1 MKLNYTKK
9 CCKNKSNSSYIKRIL
24 RMIGPVILGSKPV
37 EIINIPGDVN
47 EKEIKIYQIK
57 SFFNNCCKITYRVIN
72 TCDGGK
78 RVLFINEKQLAKV
91 LSNKRCTNF
100 LKFMGY
106 PSSYK
111 LNTYIDELVNRLES
125 EEFPHEIGIFLGYP
139 LKDVLGFMG
148 YGRKELVG
156 VCNWKIYG
164 DKEAS
169 YKVYNNFA
177 RDKEIM
183 KEMVDALSMIELRKV
198 I

>member
-1 MKLNYTKK
+1 MRLNYTKK
-9 CCKNKSNSSYIKRIL
+9 CCENKSNSSYIKRIL

-37 EIINIPGDVN
+37 EIINIPGDIN

-57 SFFNNCCKITYRVIN
+57 SFFNSCCKITYRVIN

-91 LSNKRCTNF
+91 LSNKRCINF

-164 DKEAS
+164 DKEVS

-183 KEMVDALSMIELRKV
+183 KEMVDTLSMSELRKV

>member
-1 MKLNYTKK
+1 MKDNCTKK
-9 CCKNKSNSSYIKRIL
+9 CCENKSNSLYIKRIL

-37 EIINIPGDVN
+37 EIINIPGDIN

-57 SFFNNCCKITYRVIN
+57 SFFSNCCKITYRFIN
-72 TCDGGK
+72 TCDSGK

-91 LSNKRCTNF
+91 LSNKKCINF

-106 PSSYK
+106 PSEYE
-111 LNTYIDELVNRLES
+111 LNNYIDELISRLES

-156 VCNWKIYG
+156 TCNWKIYG
-164 DKEAS
+164 DKEIS
-169 YKVYNNFA
+169 YRIYNNFV

-183 KEMVDALSMIELRKV
+183 KALVDTLSMSELRKV